1 MRIALLG
8 AESTGKTAL
17 AEALAR
23 HFNAEGRSAIAVPE
37 VLRAWCVRYGREP
50 RPEEQLAIAREQER
64 LVDEASARAEVVV
77 ADTTALMVAVYAA
90 MLYANDPLYR
100 FAVESQ
106 RRYDTTLVMGLD
118 LPWVADGL
126 HRQSPGVRDTVDGCL
141 RAELARAGL
150 PFRVVY
156 GDGAQ
161 RLDGALAALDAAPKT
176 ATASPRGDAA
186 WVWNC
191 EKCSDPECEHRLFS
205 RMLRPR

>member
-17 AEALAR
+17 AEALAA
-23 HFNAEGRSAIAVPE
+23 HFNASGRTAIAVPE
-37 VLRAWCVRYGREP
+37 VLREWCVRHGREP
-50 RPEEQLAIAREQER
+50 RPEEQLAIAHEQER
-64 LVDEASARAEVVV
+64 RADEAATRAELVI
-77 ADTTALMVAVYAA
+77 ADTTALMGAIYAA
-90 MLYANDPLYR
+90 MLYEDDPLYR
-100 FAVESQ
+100 FAMESQ

-126 HRQSPGVRDTVDGCL
+126 HRQGPQVRDEVDACV
-141 RAELARAGL
+141 RAELARAGV
-150 PFRVVY
+150 PYRVIY

-161 RLDGALAALDAAPKT
+161 RMASALAAVNAAPQTQT
-176 ATASPRGDAA
+176 APPRGDAA

-191 EKCSDPECEHRLFS
+191 DKCSDPECEHRLFS